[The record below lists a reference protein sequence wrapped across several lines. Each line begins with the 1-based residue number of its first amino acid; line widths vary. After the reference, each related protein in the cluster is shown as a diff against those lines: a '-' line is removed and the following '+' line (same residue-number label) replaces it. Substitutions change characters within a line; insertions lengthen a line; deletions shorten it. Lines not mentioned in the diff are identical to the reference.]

1 MTQPSDAEN
10 PPGDAAS
17 QSAAAR
23 FQLVQEY
30 FWKAVDHE
38 PAERIAWVRQ
48 QELTSDIAAEVIAAV
63 QADLKASADAEDSAE
78 QSAALA
84 ATITTE
90 SGPAEKRDM
99 PRPLPTLDNYTI
111 LEEIDRGGMGIV
123 YRARQLRP
131 DRLVAIKMM
140 RLGAFSSQLDV
151 ERFLN
156 EANAASRLT
165 HAAVVPV
172 YEVGENSGEP
182 FIVMKFIDGHTLE
195 HRLKQQTLSTDDA
208 IRLLLVVA
216 AAVADAHDHAIVHRD
231 LKPSNILIDS
241 HTGSPWVLDFGLAK
255 SLVAQSD
262 LTSAG
267 DIMGTPGY
275 MPPEQARGYSDKV
288 TPAADVY
295 GLGAMLY
302 RILTGRPPIESH
314 DGDFAET
321 MQLVRE
327 HDITPP
333 RTRNRNVPSE
343 VDAVCMKALETDPTA
358 RYPHAREFAAD
369 LQRSLEGES
378 TAARPSGVGR
388 RLYRWARHYPG
399 LAATVAVVLLFYGY
413 HMAVVLTGL
422 VATGPAFQR
431 NVNTIVPLAL
441 LNALIWQWCLKKTQG
456 AAWTLYAWSAG
467 EVLLITAVISI
478 GDGLTGGLVSTM
490 FVLVTVSVLRCRPKL
505 VAFVTL
511 LSVASYSCLWYAEV
525 QSAESGIGAADVISP
540 AQAIPTILSL
550 LLIGMI
556 QYLAL
561 VRSSV
566 SFEASG
572 NRVRVRDARDRPSS
586 TTTDD

>member
-1 MTQPSDAEN
+1 MTPPYDPEN
-10 PPGDAAS
+10 RPGDAAS
-17 QSAAAR
+17 ASEVAR

-30 FWKAVDHE
+30 FWKAIEHE
-38 PAERIAWVRQ
+38 PSERIAWVRQ

-63 QADLKASADAEDSAE
+63 QADLLAGVDEAEDSAE
-78 QSAALA
+78 QVAALA
-84 ATITTE
+84 ATITTGTG
-90 SGPAEKRDM
+90 SAEDVEI
-99 PRPLPTLDNYTI
+99 PRSLPSLDNYTI
-111 LEEIDRGGMGIV
+111 IEEIDRGGMGIV

-151 ERFLN
+151 DRFLN

-172 YEVGENSGEP
+172 YEVGEISGEP

-216 AAVADAHDHAIVHRD
+216 EAVADAHDHAIVHRD

-275 MPPEQARGYSDKV
+275 MPPEQARGQSDQV

-295 GLGAMLY
+295 GLAAILY
-302 RILTGRPPIESH
+302 RILTGRPPIESRE
-314 DGDFAET
+314 GDFAET

-327 HDITPP
+327 HDIIPP
-333 RTRNRNVPSE
+333 RSRNRSVPSE
-343 VDAVCMKALETDPTA
+343 VDAVCMKALETDPAA

-369 LQRSLEGES
+369 LQRSLDGES
-378 TAARPSGVGR
+378 TAARQAGMSR
-388 RLYRWARHYPG
+388 RLYRWARHCPG
-399 LAATVAVVLLFYGY
+399 LAATIAVVLLFYGY
-413 HMAVVLTGL
+413 HLAVVLTGW
-422 VATGPAFQR
+422 VATGAAFQR

-441 LNALIWQWCLKKTQG
+441 LNALIWQWCLKKTGG
-456 AAWTLYAWSAG
+456 AAWILYAWSAG

-478 GDGLTGGLVSTM
+478 GSGLTGGLVSTM
-490 FVLVTVSVLRCRPKL
+490 YVLVTVSVLRCRPKL

-511 LSVASYSCLWYAEV
+511 LSVVSYCFLWYAEV
-525 QSAESGIGAADVISP
+525 QHAEPGKEADVISP

-556 QYLAL
+556 QYLSL

-572 NRVRVRDARDRPSS
+572 NQVRVRDTREQSQ
-586 TTTDD
+586 